1 MASTKLHE
9 ALTVPSAQELPAKSG
24 VLIERMCQSTAPPA
38 LLAPEPP
45 HPQSQQTA
53 ASTKVPGINRNQL
66 RESSLLLSRAPL
78 PGALAPSPT
87 PCTSTSQNPNLFP
100 FPGPLPSPCKSAHTS
115 PSTTRSTRSC
125 LKPTAPPR
133 CPLSLSFYPSLPQ
146 RVLFKSLFISGSNTV
161 SPQPPTFHGNV
172 SPRSSLTLLLNRI

>member
-1 MASTKLHE
+1 M
-9 ALTVPSAQELPAKSG
+9 PSAQELPAKSG

-38 LLAPEPP
+38 LLAPDPP
-45 HPQSQQTA
+45 DPQSQQTA
-53 ASTKVPGINRNQL
+53 SSTNVPGINRNQL

-87 PCTSTSQNPNLFP
+87 PCTSASQNPNLFP

-115 PSTTRSTRSC
+115 PSTRTTRSC

-133 CPLSLSFYPSLPQ
+133 CPLSLSFLPQ
-146 RVLFKSLFISGSNTV
+146 PPPKSSFYKSLFISGSNTV

-172 SPRSSLTLLLNRI
+172 SPRSSLTLLLNWI